1 MSLNLY
7 SPREI
12 SAFLTAHGI
21 RPSKALGQNFLT
33 DRNMIQRIIDAAQVQ
48 PGTRV
53 LEIGTGLGVL
63 TEALLDAGV
72 ELTTV
77 EKDKA
82 LHAILCERFGQRPHC
97 TLLFEDALRLDYGAL
112 FGSGITHLV
121 SNLPYS
127 VGTRVVVE
135 AATAATPPER
145 MTLLLQK
152 EVCERF
158 CARER
163 EPERGAVSVW
173 LQQSYDAAIVREVPP
188 ACFVPRPE
196 VTSAVCVLQ
205 RHHRTELPRAE
216 ADFFRGLVK
225 AAFLHRRKQLS
236 AAMRGAG
243 AYALPAERIRALLE
257 SVGAAPDARAEALTL
272 EQWLHLSAAWAEAL
286 RR

>member
-1 MSLNLY
+1 M
-7 SPREI
+7 
-12 SAFLTAHGI
+12 
-21 RPSKALGQNFLT
+21 
-33 DRNMIQRIIDAAQVQ
+33 
-48 PGTRV
+48 
-53 LEIGTGLGVL
+53 
-63 TEALLDAGV
+63 
-72 ELTTV
+72 
-77 EKDKA
+77 
-82 LHAILCERFGQRPHC
+82 
-97 TLLFEDALRLDYGAL
+97 
-112 FGSGITHLV
+112 